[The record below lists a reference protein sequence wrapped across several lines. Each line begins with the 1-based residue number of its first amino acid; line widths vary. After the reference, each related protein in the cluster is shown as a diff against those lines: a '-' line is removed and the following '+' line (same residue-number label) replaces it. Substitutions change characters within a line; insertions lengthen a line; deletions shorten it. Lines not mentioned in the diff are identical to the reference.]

1 MFNLLSP
8 VNSLS
13 NLSHT
18 CTFLSVV
25 PSRTL
30 VTSSCFYILPLLLL
44 FNSFSKE
51 WWNIFLNTSWTVW
64 YPSRICQWLF
74 IFLQMKSEFLIL
86 AYRALSDPG
95 HCINSLSNLLSFSP
109 FPHSIYINIAYFLK
123 CTSYLEPLKIQ
134 FLLSKKLST
143 ILRQLSNYWTQ
154 VKYHFL
160 KELLWSLLVKR
171 ISLYYSFRRIC
182 VLYHSWAFTADFFG
196 YYLSSSAP
204 EGKEICFTC
213 QAYCL
218 EQRNHS
224 INTR

>member
-1 MFNLLSP
+1 M
-8 VNSLS
+8 
-13 NLSHT
+13 
-18 CTFLSVV
+18 
-25 PSRTL
+25 L
-30 VTSSCFYILPLLLL
+30 VTSSCLY
-44 FNSFSKE
+44 
-51 WWNIFLNTSWTVW
+51 IFLYYFYSTHSPKNSGIFFKNTNWTVW

-95 HCINSLSNLLSFSP
+95 HCINSLSNLLSFSL

-171 ISLYYSFRRIC
+171 IPLYYSFRRIC

-204 EGKEICFTC
+204 EGKEICFTY
-213 QAYCL
+213 QACCL
-218 EQRNHS
+218 AQRNHS